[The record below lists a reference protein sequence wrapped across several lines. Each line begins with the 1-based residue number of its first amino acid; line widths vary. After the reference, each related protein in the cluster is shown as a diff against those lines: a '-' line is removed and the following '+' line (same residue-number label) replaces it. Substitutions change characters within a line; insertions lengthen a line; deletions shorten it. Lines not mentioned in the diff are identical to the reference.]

1 MPESSGC
8 EIGLAGGKWD
18 LSVDAA
24 LAEDTGA
31 WDLPSFND
39 KGYLIWACGRRAIWL
54 GQTLTIPTDI
64 EGYPLADSICRLG
77 LIWWAED
84 AQIFCE
90 WSISAGG
97 GFV

>member
-1 MPESSGC
+1 MDGDRQTFVSTLLTRLDRLRCLSQVDVKSAWRVGN
-8 EIGLAGGKWD
+8 GD

-54 GQTLTIPTDI
+54 GQTLTIPPI
-64 EGYPLADSICRLG
+64 LRVIPLPILSVA
-77 LIWWAED
+77 WA
-84 AQIFCE
+84 
-90 WSISAGG
+90 
-97 GFV
+97 